1 MTVACFA
8 TEIGAKNECRLETM
22 YPLFHSLYKNTSVVV
37 CKNSTHPSNRR
48 VCNLNFP
55 LWTCIYHRVVVY
67 LNVSSRNM
75 VTFSFCIFS
84 NVVFFA
90 YMWNETLHVCGG
102 RNASWSHYQTSR
114 FNRSNLILLNLP
126 QPKSQ

>member
-1 MTVACFA
+1 MKHDCSLFRNG
-8 TEIGAKNECRLETM
+8 IGAKNECRLETM
-22 YPLFHSLYKNTSVVV
+22 HPLFHSLYKNTSVVV

-55 LWTCIYHRVVVY
+55 LWTCIHHRVVVY

-84 NVVFFA
+84 NVVFLCLHHVKRDFA
-90 YMWNETLHVCGG
+90 HLFALVAMHHG
-102 RNASWSHYQTSR
+102 RIIRRVVSIEA
-114 FNRSNLILLNLP
+114 I
-126 QPKSQ
+126 